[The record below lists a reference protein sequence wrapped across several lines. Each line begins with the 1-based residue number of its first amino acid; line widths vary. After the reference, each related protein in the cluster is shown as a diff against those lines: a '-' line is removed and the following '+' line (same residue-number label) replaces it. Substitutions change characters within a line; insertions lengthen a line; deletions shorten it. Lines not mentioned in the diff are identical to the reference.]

1 MKLLWDF
8 TIQTDR
14 HLPHNRPHILYVSHQ
29 HNAAFLI
36 DVAVPGDSRLSQ
48 KINEKCEKYRDLKI
62 EIQRMWNM
70 RAVVVPPVIGSLE
83 SIPMCLAQHLQSLN
97 IFYGTLISKLQ
108 KSVILG
114 SCHILRRF
122 ITEHP

>member
-14 HLPHNRPHILYVSHQ
+14 HLPHNRPDILCVSHE
-29 HNAAFLI
+29 HNTAYLI

-48 KINEKCEKYRDLKI
+48 KINEKRQKYTDLKT

-70 RAVVVPPVIGSLE
+70 RAVVVPLVIGSLG
-83 SIPMCLAQHLQSLN
+83 SIPTCLAKHLQSLN
-97 IFYGTLISKLQ
+97 IYYGTLISKLQ
-108 KSVILG
+108 KSVLLG

-122 ITEHP
+122 ITEHS